1 MPTLSVVI
9 VAQDEER
16 TIGRV
21 FGAVKELCDEI
32 VLVDSGSKDGT
43 IDIATEHGAK
53 VIHQAWLGY
62 AAQKNFAI
70 EQASSDWIL
79 SLDADEIVTP
89 ELVAEIRKVL
99 ATADGDGFLG
109 FRIPRVLYI
118 GNAPV
123 RHGGFFPDAQLRLFK
138 KGCKFNDRLVHEAVR
153 VQGKVGMLCQR
164 NASFFLRRCG
174 RLRPGNG

>member
-32 VLVDSGSKDGT
+32 VLVDSGSKDT
-43 IDIATEHGAK
+43 TVDIATEYGAK
-53 VIHQAWLGY
+53 VIHQSWLGY

-89 ELVAEIRKVL
+89 QLVAEIRKVL
-99 ATADGDGFLG
+99 AT
-109 FRIPRVLYI
+109 
-118 GNAPV
+118 
-123 RHGGFFPDAQLRLFK
+123 
-138 KGCKFNDRLVHEAVR
+138 
-153 VQGKVGMLCQR
+153 
-164 NASFFLRRCG
+164 
-174 RLRPGNG
+174 